1 MMMATLVFI
10 VLVSQSISPLII
22 NNHDAYANNILYV
35 ENQQI
40 AESQAYTTLNERLTE
55 LSSSESKTSKQA
67 TPTVNADSLI
77 NDAKGLIGSPYVW
90 GGTTPEGF
98 DSSGFI
104 HYVFKQNGITLSRT
118 HREYWEEGESVSV
131 PEPGDV
137 VFFETYQPGPSHAG
151 IYIGNNEFIH
161 NSSSKGVIITSMD
174 NPYWKPRYIGA
185 KRYFKP

>member
-1 MMMATLVFI
+1 MMKATLIFI
-10 VLVSQSISPLII
+10 ILVSQNISQLTI
-22 NNHDAYANNILYV
+22 NDYDTHENKCLYM
-35 ENQQI
+35 ENPKI
-40 AESQAYTTLNERLTE
+40 YTTLNTGLIEMKSLEKNDTKHTTR
-55 LSSSESKTSKQA
+55 
-67 TPTVNADSLI
+67 TVNPDSLI
-77 NDAKGLIGSPYVW
+77 SDAKGLLGSPYVW

-104 HYVFKQNGITLSRT
+104 HYVFKQNGITISRT
-118 HREYWEEGESVSV
+118 HREYWNEGESVSV

-185 KRYFKP
+185 KRYFLP